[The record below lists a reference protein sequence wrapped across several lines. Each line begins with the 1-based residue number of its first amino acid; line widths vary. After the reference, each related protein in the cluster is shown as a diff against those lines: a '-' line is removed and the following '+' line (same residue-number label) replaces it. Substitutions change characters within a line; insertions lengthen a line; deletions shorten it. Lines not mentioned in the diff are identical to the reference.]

1 MKTLIELGANGCRW
15 PVSGDL
21 PAEHSLCRE
30 MQSARH
36 LFCGEPADTGCPYCA
51 KHRALAYEGPGRDID
66 QLERMMKGI
75 EKTVTYAPPGGTGL
89 PQKAETTPDVSEI
102 VEQKRVMA

>member
-1 MKTLIELGANGCRW
+1 MKPLIELDANGCRW
-15 PVSGDL
+15 PVSDDL

-36 LFCGEPADTGCPYCA
+36 LFCGEPADSGCPYCV

-75 EKTVTYAPPGGTGL
+75 EKTVTYVQQGATEPL
-89 PQKAETTPDVSEI
+89 RKVETTPDVSEV
-102 VEQKRVMA
+102 VEQKRVGV